1 MNEGTVYGIC
11 VTVNKVINQQER
23 TLIQGQIITV
33 CVLNPT
39 LCSVSVLRDFGEQ
52 LEQLLR
58 DLESNYHQSELLR
71 LLLIILII

>member
-1 MNEGTVYGIC
+1 MNEGIVYGIC

-33 CVLNPT
+33 CVLNPA

-58 DLESNYHQSELLR
+58 DLESNCHQSELLR